1 MCDTIPQFPLFVC
14 VCGFAHTSRGRKK
27 YLTNK
32 KIYAIISL
40 QKVKEITIMI
50 KATEAL
56 AMTTAKIK
64 AENEARMEVI
74 RKFLEEDCDTA
85 IRDAVDQRQFCTFVE
100 IPTSIASHTSI
111 INMLKEEGFEA
122 QIRYGMTPRVLIMW
136 K

>member
-1 MCDTIPQFPLFVC
+1 MCDTIPQFPLFCAVC
-14 VCGFAHTSRGRKK
+14 AVIAHIARAKK

-85 IRDAVDQRQFCTFVE
+85 IRDAVDQRQFCTSVE

-122 QIRYGMTPRVLIMW
+122 EIRHGMTPHVLIMW
-136 K
+136 G

>member
-1 MCDTIPQFPLFVC
+1 
-14 VCGFAHTSRGRKK
+14 
-27 YLTNK
+27 
-32 KIYAIISL
+32 
-40 QKVKEITIMI
+40 MI

-85 IRDAVDQRQFCTFVE
+85 IRDAVNQRQFCTFVE
-100 IPTSIASHTSI
+100 VPSTIASHTSI
-111 INMLKEEGFEA
+111 IIDMLKEEGFGA
-122 QIRYGMTPRVLIMW
+122 QIRHGMTPHILIMW